1 MALDCAAASAPKGE
15 LAMFKAASIT
25 ALLALLLALT
35 TSRLNFVQ
43 AGDKK
48 ADAATP
54 SPTAQNVE
62 LPKADR
68 DGWISLFN
76 GKELTGWYG
85 DPKIWRVENGYIS
98 GKAAKASHNS
108 FLIYNHPIADFELTS
123 KCMLIKGGGFT
134 NSGIQYRSKVIDPKE
149 WIVGGYQA
157 DMGEGY
163 WGTLYEERGRG
174 GLGKKLDGAKDP
186 KDGEWADFRIVANG
200 NHLEHYL
207 NGVKSMD
214 LVDTDEK
221 KAAKDGI
228 IALQYHAPGLD
239 FEVRFKDVRIKILGS
254 TSQK

>member
-1 MALDCAAASAPKGE
+1 MLKTVAFATLV
-15 LAMFKAASIT
+15 I
-25 ALLALLLALT
+25 LALAVG
-35 TSRLNFVQ
+35 TSPRAIVR

-48 ADAATP
+48 SDAVTP
-54 SPTAQNVE
+54 SPTAENVE
-62 LPKADR
+62 LPKAGS

-76 GKELTGWYG
+76 GKDLKGWYG
-85 DPKIWRVENGYIS
+85 DPKIWRVENAYIS
-98 GKAAKASHNS
+98 GKAAKASHNT
-108 FLIYNHPIADFELTS
+108 FLIYSHPFADFELTT
-123 KCMLIKGGGFT
+123 KCMLIKGKGFT
-134 NSGIQYRSKVIDPKE
+134 NSGIQYRSKVTDVKE

-157 DMGEGY
+157 DMGQGY

-174 GLGKKLDGAKDP
+174 GLGKKLEGAKDP

-221 KAAKDGI
+221 KAAKEGI

-239 FEVRFKDVRIKILGS
+239 FEVRFKDMRIKILNG
-254 TSQK
+254 KNPN